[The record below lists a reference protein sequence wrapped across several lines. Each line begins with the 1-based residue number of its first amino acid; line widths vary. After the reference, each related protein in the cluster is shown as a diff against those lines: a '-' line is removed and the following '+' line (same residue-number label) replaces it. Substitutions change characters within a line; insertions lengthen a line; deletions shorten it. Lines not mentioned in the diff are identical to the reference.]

1 MQAQM
6 RDRSPRS
13 MVMNGLIVALVG
25 VLLAILGPF
34 GTYHAP
40 MALRLAYW
48 VGLLMSGNL
57 LYLTTVRLLA
67 GLALRWDLPDAMVW
81 IGGAVLGSVPM
92 TAIVAIVNRATF
104 GFFPQT
110 ADQWLH
116 FYFLVLVISFCVTG
130 IMWLVAARQT
140 AVPTLENPSSQ
151 AAPSDG
157 SEPAMP
163 VPRLLD
169 RLPLGKRGDIW
180 ALESEDHYVRVHGSF
195 GSELILM
202 RLRDAIA
209 EMDGVDG
216 AQTHRSWW
224 VARQAVTGTVIT
236 DRLEAVLLPN
246 GAEAP
251 VARASAAE
259 LTAKGWAG

>member
-1 MQAQM
+1 M
-6 RDRSPRS
+6 RDGSPRS
-13 MVMNGLIVALVG
+13 VVMNGLILVLVG
-25 VLLAILGPF
+25 VVLAILGPYN
-34 GTYHAP
+34 TYEAP
-40 MALRLAYW
+40 MAVRLAYW
-48 VGLLMSGNL
+48 VGLLVIGNL
-57 LYLTTVRLLA
+57 MYLATVRLLA
-67 GLALRWDLPDAMVW
+67 GLAARWSLPNAMVW

-92 TAIVAIVNRATF
+92 TAIVAVVNRAAY
-104 GFFPQT
+104 GFSPGS

-140 AVPTLENPSSQ
+140 ALPALAA
-151 AAPSDG
+151 AAPP
-157 SEPAMP
+157 PAP
-163 VPRLLD
+163 ETIPGLPLPRLLE
-169 RLPLGKRGDIW
+169 RLPPGKRGTIW

-195 GSELILM
+195 GSELILL

-209 EMDGVDG
+209 EMDSVDG

-224 VARQAVTGTVIT
+224 VARQAVAGTIVT

-251 VARASAAE
+251 VARASAAG
-259 LTAKGWAG
+259 LTAKGWAS